1 MRATWLADT
10 AGPEN
15 GEGRGPGHEVTHWI
29 KLRKQALERDGHQC
43 QLRAS
48 RYCAG
53 VADTV
58 HLAPQCGGNHWNATL
73 DDCTSACRSCH
84 GTVDA
89 PRATQ

>member
-1 MRATWLADT
+1 MAKVAVQGTKSK
-10 AGPEN
+10 
-15 GEGRGPGHEVTHWI
+15 HWI
-29 KLRKQALERDGHQC
+29 RLRQLALERDGYQC

-48 RYCAG
+48 RHCAG

-58 HLAPQCGGNHWNATL
+58 HLAPRLGGNHWNATL
-73 DDCTSACRSCH
+73 DDCVSACRSCH